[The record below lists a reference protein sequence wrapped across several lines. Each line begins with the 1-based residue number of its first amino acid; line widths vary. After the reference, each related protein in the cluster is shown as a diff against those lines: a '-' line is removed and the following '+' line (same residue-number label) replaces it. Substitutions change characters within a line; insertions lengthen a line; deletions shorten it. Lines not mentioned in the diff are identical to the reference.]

1 VKTYRRRNR
10 AKIKPLPFMTERHS
24 ILIIDADAD
33 FATALAEQLALDP
46 GFSPRTATTLD
57 DALHL
62 LAAEPAQVIIVAG
75 DEMAAEEQRD
85 ALHAAGCDAPA
96 LTLLPPG
103 ESAADETTLVK
114 PVRLARLLPKL
125 RRLLRP
131 AGRDETI
138 VLGSFA
144 FCPLAKTLQ
153 SSDGEVLRL
162 TEKETAILLYLQ
174 RANEAVSRETLLA
187 EVWGYNPRVTTHTLE
202 THIYRLRQKLEA
214 DPSDARLLVTEAGGY
229 RLAV

>member
-1 VKTYRRRNR
+1 VKSCHYCNR
-10 AKIKPLPFMTERHS
+10 PKIKPIPFMTERHS
-24 ILIIDADAD
+24 ILIIDEDVD

-62 LAAEPAQVIIVAG
+62 LASEPAHAIIVAV
-75 DEMAAEEQRD
+75 DEVTAEEQRD

-96 LTLLPPG
+96 LTLLPQG
-103 ESAADETTLVK
+103 ESAADESTLVK
-114 PVRLARLLPKL
+114 PVRLAHLLPKL
-125 RRLLRP
+125 RRLLRSV
-131 AGRDETI
+131 GRDETI
-138 VLGSFA
+138 ALGPFA
-144 FCPLAKTLQ
+144 FCPLAKALQ
-153 SSDGEVLRL
+153 SPNGEVLRL

-229 RLAV
+229 RLAL

>member
-1 VKTYRRRNR
+1 
-10 AKIKPLPFMTERHS
+10 MTERHS
-24 ILIIDADAD
+24 ILIIDEDAD

-46 GFSPRTATTLD
+46 GFSPRTATTLA

-62 LAAEPAQVIIVAG
+62 LGAEPAHAIIVAG
-75 DEMAAEEQRD
+75 DDVTAEEHRD

-96 LTLLPPG
+96 LTLLPRG
-103 ESAADETTLVK
+103 ESAADEATLVK

-125 RRLLRP
+125 RRLLRQ

-138 VLGSFA
+138 PIGPFLFR
-144 FCPLAKTLQ
+144 PLAKTLQ
-153 SSDGEVLRL
+153 AEGSDVLRL
-162 TEKETAILLYLQ
+162 TEKEAAILLYLH
-174 RANEAVSRETLLA
+174 RANEAVARDTLLA

-229 RLAV
+229 RLAL

>member
-1 VKTYRRRNR
+1 
-10 AKIKPLPFMTERHS
+10 MSERHS
-24 ILIIDADAD
+24 ILIIDEDVD
-33 FATALAEQLALDP
+33 FATTLAEQLALDP
-46 GFSPRTATTLD
+46 GFSPRTATTLA

-62 LAAEPAQVIIVAG
+62 LAAEPAQAIIVAG
-75 DEMAAEEQRD
+75 DEMAAEEHRD

-96 LTLLPPG
+96 LTLLPQG
-103 ESAADETTLVK
+103 ESAADEMTLVK

-131 AGRDETI
+131 TGHDETI
-138 VLGSFA
+138 TLGPFA
-144 FCPLAKTLQ
+144 FRPLAKTLQ
-153 SSDGEVLRL
+153 VSEGQVLRL
-162 TEKETAILLYLQ
+162 TEKETAILLYLH

-202 THIYRLRQKLEA
+202 THIYRLRQKLES

-229 RLAV
+229 RLSV